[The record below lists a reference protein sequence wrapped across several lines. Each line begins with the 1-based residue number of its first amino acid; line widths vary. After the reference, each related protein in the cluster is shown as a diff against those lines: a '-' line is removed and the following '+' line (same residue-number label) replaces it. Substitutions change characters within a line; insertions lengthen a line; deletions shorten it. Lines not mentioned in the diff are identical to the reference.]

1 MFCCDIGTGGG
12 GGEIV
17 KWFKLTIPPR
27 ANGIATGDE
36 PLAMPE
42 AELLNTFV
50 ELFMAAAEPKNTALF
65 SSDTSANTFYI
76 CASEQSIAYIRLLIE
91 SYSASA
97 CPKPV
102 EEKLNLLAGKANHVD
117 KLLQA

>member
-1 MFCCDIGTGGG
+1 M
-12 GGEIV
+12 E
-17 KWFKLTIPPR
+17 WFKLTIPPR
-27 ANGIATGDE
+27 AKGLARGDE
-36 PLAMPE
+36 PLAIPQ
-42 AELLNTFV
+42 AELLNTFA

-65 SSDTSANTFYI
+65 SSDTSSHTFYI
-76 CASEQSIAYIRLLIE
+76 CASEQSIAYIRLLVE

-102 EEKLNLLAGKANHVD
+102 EEKLNILAGKANHVN